1 MRKYLMAL
9 LAIVTV
15 PAAVAQVVTYL
26 DAKGKPV
33 MYATA
38 VGNGQTVYTDG
49 KGQTLG
55 YASTPP
61 VVSPIS
67 VPNLVFPMV
76 QPSYNN
82 VATQPLMGVQPMQP
96 MEMMK

>member
-26 DAKGKPV
+26 DAKGKPA
-33 MYATA
+33 MYATT

-49 KGQTLG
+49 KGNTLG
-55 YASTPP
+55 YASTQP
-61 VVSPIS
+61 VVSPVS
-67 VPNLVFPMV
+67 VPSIVFPMV
-76 QPSYNN
+76 EPSYNN

-96 MEMMK
+96 MEIMR

>member
-26 DAKGKPV
+26 DTKGKPV

-49 KGQTLG
+49 KGNTLG
-55 YASTPP
+55 YASTQP
-61 VVSPIS
+61 VVSPVS
-67 VPNLVFPMV
+67 VPSIVFPMV
-76 QPSYNN
+76 EPSYNN
-82 VATQPLMGVQPMQP
+82 VATQPLMGVQPM
-96 MEMMK
+96 EMMK